1 MIQYSIG
8 ELTLDW
14 LSNLYSSNFYPLPIN
29 KTYIDIC
36 PILLLI
42 IFRSKKYVLV
52 PTTKI
57 IKRKQD
63 LNTSISVMG
72 RNLSYVLNSI
82 TFSKI
87 VWCLPCWQLVGF
99 YWFLRQSIVQ
109 ALEPDNSRESLN
121 STCWTK
127 STESLCLA
135 LTASSYC
142 GNPKVVMAGKF
153 NLSAANKKEH
163 DV

>member
-1 MIQYSIG
+1 MSCLRIIIRFFGTKKLFSEVKNIFLSLQ
-8 ELTLDW
+8 TK
-14 LSNLYSSNFYPLPIN
+14 LSNVN
-29 KTYIDIC
+29 KTYI
-36 PILLLI
+36 
-42 IFRSKKYVLV
+42 
-52 PTTKI
+52 
-57 IKRKQD
+57 
-63 LNTSISVMG
+63 NISNG
-72 RNLSYVLNSI
+72 QKFELLNSI

-163 DV
+163 DVSV